1 MMKKQRVY
9 IDTSVIGGCFDHG
22 FREASIALIESAL
35 RGEVILVMS
44 DLLALEL
51 QNAPPIVRD
60 LYESLPKDLLELVV
74 AGPEEDA
81 LHMAYLSAGVV
92 GPANEDDAMHVA
104 IATVGNCDII
114 VSWNFRHI
122 VHYDK
127 IRGYNAVNIREG
139 YRAISI
145 HSPSEVV

>member
-1 MMKKQRVY
+1 MRKQRVY
-9 IDTSVIGGCFDHG
+9 IDTSVMGGCFDVG
-22 FREASIALIESAL
+22 FREASIALLESAL
-35 RGEVILVMS
+35 RGDITLVLS
-44 DLLALEL
+44 DLLALEV
-51 QNAPPIVRD
+51 QNAPPYVRD
-60 LYESLPKDLLELVV
+60 LYESLPNDMVDFVV

-81 LHMAYLSAGVV
+81 LHEAYLLAGVV

-139 YRAISI
+139 YRTIAI

>member
-1 MMKKQRVY
+1 
-9 IDTSVIGGCFDHG
+9 
-22 FREASIALIESAL
+22 
-35 RGEVILVMS
+35 MS

-51 QNAPPIVRD
+51 QNAPPVVRD
-60 LYESLPKDLLELVV
+60 LYESIPKDLLELAV

-81 LHMAYLSAGVV
+81 LHLAYLSAGVV

-104 IATVGNCDII
+104 IATVNNCDLI

-122 VHYDK
+122 VHFDK

-139 YRAISI
+139 YKTISI